1 MHTYT
6 NGLAH
11 TMYAK
16 YTYTTRF
23 DFSCMHVLFD
33 EGSFAYVFTAFVRF
47 LEFSHRIDFGIS
59 SNTQIPEKSISGYDF
74 KIFCSASN

>member
-11 TMYAK
+11 TMCTK

-23 DFSCMHVLFD
+23 DFSCMYVLFD
-33 EGSFAYVFTAFVRF
+33 EGSFAYVLIAFVGF
-47 LEFSHRIDFGIS
+47 LEFSHRIDFGIL
-59 SNTQIPEKSISGYDF
+59 SNTQIPENSISGYDF
-74 KIFCSASN
+74 IFYSASN